1 MSVPTLPGVTPKMIS
16 TERIETRVLFSG
28 PDDGAPV
35 LFLHGNAS
43 SATWWEETMVA
54 LPAGFR
60 GIAPDQRG
68 FGDAD
73 ADKKVDA
80 TRGAGDWADDAV
92 ALLDTLGIKRAH
104 VVGNS
109 LGGVVVWRLLADY
122 PQRILTATVVDTG
135 SPYGFG
141 GTKDVDGTPC
151 WPDFAG
157 SGGGLS
163 NPELIKR
170 LAEQDRGMDSRFS
183 PRLAL
188 RTLLVKPP
196 FIPARE
202 EELLSSMFSTHLG
215 PEDNPGDFVPSPNWP
230 FVAPGVWGAA
240 NALSPKHVAEAV
252 PRLLAAQP
260 KPPVLWVR
268 GSHDLAV
275 GDTSLSCPGTLGSM
289 GAIPGWPGMAVYP
302 PQPMIS
308 QTRAVL
314 EKYAAA
320 GGSYREVV
328 IQDAGHVPFVEK
340 PDEFN
345 AVFHAHLTDMQ

>member
-1 MSVPTLPGVTPKMIS
+1 MTIATLPGISAETVT
-16 TERIETRVLFSG
+16 TGRLTTRVLFSG
-28 PDDGAPV
+28 PRDGVPV
-35 LFLHGNAS
+35 LFLHGNSS
-43 SATWWEETMVA
+43 SATWWEETMLA
-54 LPAGFR
+54 LPDGYWA
-60 GIAPDQRG
+60 IAPDQRG

-73 ADKKVDA
+73 VAKKVDA
-80 TRGAGDWADDAV
+80 TRGASDWADDAV
-92 ALLDTLGIKRAH
+92 ALLDALGIERAH

-122 PQRILTATVVDTG
+122 PQRLLSATVVDTG

-141 GTKDVDGTPC
+141 GTKDVDGTAC

-170 LAEQDRGMDSRFS
+170 LVEQDRGMDSRFS
-183 PRLAL
+183 PRLAI

-202 EELLSSMFSTHLG
+202 EELLASMFATHLG
-215 PEDNPGDFVPSPNWP
+215 PQDNPGDFVPSANWP

-240 NALSPKHVAEAV
+240 NALSPKYIGDAV
-252 PRLLAAQP
+252 ERMLAAQP
-260 KPPVLWVR
+260 KPPLLWVR

-289 GAIPGWPGMAVYP
+289 GASD
-302 PQPMIS
+302 Q
-308 QTRAVL
+308 
-314 EKYAAA
+314 
-320 GGSYREVV
+320 
-328 IQDAGHVPFVEK
+328 
-340 PDEFN
+340 
-345 AVFHAHLTDMQ
+345 

>member
-1 MSVPTLPGVTPKMIS
+1 MSVSTLSNITPKIIA
-16 TERIETRVLFSG
+16 TERITTRVLFSG
-28 PDDGAPV
+28 PEDGVAV

-68 FGDAD
+68 FGAAD
-73 ADKKVDA
+73 AAKKVDA

-92 ALLDTLGIKRAH
+92 ALLDTLGIDKAH

-109 LGGVVVWRLLADY
+109 LGGGVVWRLLADFS
-122 PQRILTATVVDTG
+122 QRLLSATLVDSG
-135 SPYGFG
+135 SPFGFG
-141 GTKDVDGTPC
+141 GTKDVDGMPC
-151 WPDFAG
+151 YDDFAG

-170 LAEQDRGMDSRFS
+170 LAEQDRSMDSRFS

-188 RTLLVKPP
+188 RTLLVKSP

-202 EELLSSMFSTHLG
+202 EDLLSSMFTTHLG
-215 PEDNPGDFVPSPNWP
+215 PQDNPGDFVSSPNWP

-240 NALSPKHVAEAV
+240 NALSPKYIGDTVE
-252 PRLLAAQP
+252 RMLAIQP

-275 GDTSLSCPGTLGSM
+275 GDASLSCPGTLGSM
-289 GAIPGWPGMAVYP
+289 GAIPGWPGMAIYP
-302 PQPMIS
+302 PQPMLS

-314 EKYAAA
+314 EKYAEA
-320 GGSYREVV
+320 GGWYQEVV
-328 IQDAGHVPFVEK
+328 IQDAGHIPFIEK

-345 AVFHAHLTDMQ
+345 AVLHAHLIGAR

>member
-1 MSVPTLPGVTPKMIS
+1 
-16 TERIETRVLFSG
+16 
-28 PDDGAPV
+28 
-35 LFLHGNAS
+35 
-43 SATWWEETMVA
+43 
-54 LPAGFR
+54 
-60 GIAPDQRG
+60 
-68 FGDAD
+68 
-73 ADKKVDA
+73 
-80 TRGAGDWADDAV
+80 
-92 ALLDTLGIKRAH
+92 

-109 LGGVVVWRLLADY
+109 LGGVVVWRLLADC
-122 PQRILTATVVDTG
+122 PQRLLSATVVDTG
-135 SPYGFG
+135 SPFGFG

-170 LAEQDRGMDSRFS
+170 LAEQDRSMDSRFS

-202 EELLSSMFSTHLG
+202 EALLSAMFATHLG
-215 PEDNPGDFVPSPNWP
+215 PQDNPGDFVPSANWP
-230 FVAPGVWGAA
+230 FVAPGRWGAA
-240 NALSPKHVAEAV
+240 NALSPKYIGDAV
-252 PRLLAAQP
+252 ERMLAARP
-260 KPPVLWVR
+260 KPPLLWVR

-289 GAIPGWPGMAVYP
+289 GAIPGWPGMAIYP
-302 PQPMIS
+302 PQPMVS

-314 EKYAAA
+314 EKYTAA
-320 GGSYREVV
+320 GGSYQEVV
-328 IQDAGHVPFVEK
+328 IQDAGHVPFIEK

-345 AVFHAHLTDMQ
+345 AVFHAHLNA